1 MCSIFLTPLQMAAQN
16 LSFSSAFVCNSHHQN
31 TQHLPCNAVSKM
43 TSAHAVSTVCRRSAN
58 YQPPLWDHQ
67 YLLSLENIYVKE
79 VETTEKAKLLKEE
92 VRKKLREI
100 DQGSVEQL
108 EMIDSLQRL
117 GISHHYKHEIHD
129 ILKNIHDQR
138 GKIERES
145 QDLHATSLEF
155 FLLRQHGF
163 DVSQDDFDVFKSETG
178 VFRRTLSSDI
188 KGLLS
193 LYEAS
198 YFSTDSDFKLK
209 ENRLYAS
216 ERLSEFVAESSKT
229 IRREDE
235 AYMLEMVKRVLETPY
250 HWSIR
255 RLEARWYIHV
265 YVNKHD
271 MNPLLLEFAA
281 LDFNML
287 QANHQEELKL
297 ISSWWNSTRLTK
309 QLDFVRDR
317 ITESYFWTIGI
328 FYEPEFK
335 YHRMILTKIFML
347 IVIMDDIYDIYGTIE
362 ELEIFTNVVE
372 KWDVNHVERL
382 PRYLKVCFLFLFNE
396 VNQIGYDVL
405 RDKGLNVIPYLK
417 QVWADLF
424 KTFLTEA
431 KWYKTGHKPSFE
443 EYMQNGVISSS
454 VPAILL
460 HLYFVLSDHISDQ
473 TLTDVSKNH
482 HSVVRSCATIL
493 RLANDLATSKEE
505 MARGDSPKSV
515 QCYMYETGASE
526 EEARGHMQSM
536 ISDSWDVINSD
547 FKRAHT
553 SSLPSGFV
561 AAAANLNRVVQC
573 IYQHGDGHG
582 SPEKTK
588 IVDYIRSLFFNPVPV

>member
-1 MCSIFLTPLQMAAQN
+1 MAAHN
-16 LSFSSAFVCNSHHQN
+16 LCFNSAFVCNVHHQK
-31 TQHLPCNAVSKM
+31 TQHFPCNAVSKT
-43 TSAHAVSTVCRRSAN
+43 TSTHAVTFHRRSAN
-58 YQPPLWDHQ
+58 YRPPLWDHQ

-79 VETTEKAKLLKEE
+79 VETAEKAILFKEE
-92 VRKKLREI
+92 VRKTLNEI
-100 DQGSVEQL
+100 EGSIEQL

-117 GISHHYKHEIHD
+117 GISYHYKHEIHD
-129 ILKNIHDQR
+129 ILRKIHDQH
-138 GKIERES
+138 GEIERET

-155 FLLRQHGF
+155 ILLRQHGF
-163 DVSQDDFDVFKSETG
+163 DVSQDAFDVFISETG
-178 VFRRTLSSDI
+178 EFRKTLHSDI

-198 YFSTDSDFKLK
+198 YFSMDSEFKLK
-209 ENRLYAS
+209 ETRIYANK
-216 ERLSEFVAESSKT
+216 RLSEFVAESSKT
-229 IRREDE
+229 ICREDE
-235 AYMLEMVKRVLETPY
+235 TYILEMVKRALETPY

-255 RLEARWYIHV
+255 RLEARWYINV
-265 YVNKHD
+265 YEKKHE

-281 LDFNML
+281 IDFNML

-297 ISSWWNSTRLTK
+297 ISSWWNSTGLMK

-335 YHRMILTKIFML
+335 YCRKILTKIFML
-347 IVIMDDIYDIYGTIE
+347 IVIMDDIYDIYGTLE
-362 ELEIFTNVVE
+362 ELELFTNVVE

-382 PRYLKVCFLFLFNE
+382 PNYMRMCFLFLYNE
-396 VNQIGYDVL
+396 INQIGYDVL

-417 QVWADLF
+417 QVWTDLF
-424 KTFLTEA
+424 KTFLTES

-454 VPAILL
+454 VPTILL
-460 HLYFVLSDHISDQ
+460 HLFSVLSDHISDQ
-473 TLTDVSKNH
+473 TLTDDSKN

-493 RLANDLATSKEE
+493 RLANDLATSTEE

-515 QCYMYETGASE
+515 QCYMYETRASE
-526 EEARGHMQSM
+526 EEARRHMQSM
-536 ISDSWDVINSD
+536 ISDSWDIINSD
-547 FKRAHT
+547 LKTAHT
-553 SSLPSGFV
+553 SSLPRGFL

-573 IYQHGDGHG
+573 IYRHGDGHG

-588 IVDYIRSLFFNPVPV
+588 TVDYIQSVLFNPVPL

>member
-1 MCSIFLTPLQMAAQN
+1 MTAHN
-16 LSFSSAFVCNSHHQN
+16 LCFNSAFVCNVHHQN
-31 TQHLPCNAVSKM
+31 TQHFPCNAISKT
-43 TSAHAVSTVCRRSAN
+43 TSAHAVTVRRRSAS
-58 YQPPLWDHQ
+58 YRPPLWDHQ

-79 VETTEKAKLLKEE
+79 AETAEKAKLLKEE
-92 VRKKLREI
+92 VRKTLNEI
-100 DQGSVEQL
+100 EGSIEQL

-117 GISHHYKHEIHD
+117 GISYHYKHEIHD

-138 GKIERES
+138 GKIEREA

-163 DVSQDDFDVFKSETG
+163 DVSQDAFDVFISETG
-178 VFRRTLSSDI
+178 VFRKTLRSDI

-198 YFSTDSDFKLK
+198 YFSTDSEFKLK
-209 ENRLYAS
+209 ETRIYANK
-216 ERLSEFVAESSKT
+216 RLSEFVAESSKT
-229 IRREDE
+229 ICREDE
-235 AYMLEMVKRVLETPY
+235 TYIFEMVKRALETPY

-255 RLEARWYIHV
+255 RLEARWYINV
-265 YVNKHD
+265 YEHKHE

-281 LDFNML
+281 IDFNML

-297 ISSWWNSTRLTK
+297 ISSWWNSTGLMK

-328 FYEPEFK
+328 FYEPELK
-335 YHRMILTKIFML
+335 YCRMILTKIFML
-347 IVIMDDIYDIYGTIE
+347 IAIMDDIYDIYGTLE

-382 PRYLKVCFLFLFNE
+382 PNYMRICFLFLYNE
-396 VNQIGYDVL
+396 INQIGYDVL

-417 QVWADLF
+417 QVWTDLF
-424 KTFLTEA
+424 KTFLVEA
-431 KWYKTGHKPSFE
+431 KWYKTGHRPSFE

-454 VPAILL
+454 VPTILL
-460 HLYFVLSDHISDQ
+460 HLFSVLSDHISDQ

-482 HSVVRSCATIL
+482 SVVRSCATIF
-493 RLANDLATSKEE
+493 RLANDLATSTDE
-505 MARGDSPKSV
+505 MARGDSPKSI
-515 QCYMYETGASE
+515 QCYMYETRASE

-547 FKRAHT
+547 FKTAHT
-553 SSLPSGFV
+553 SSLPRGFV

-588 IVDYIRSLFFNPVPV
+588 TVDYIQSLLFNPVPL

>member
-1 MCSIFLTPLQMAAQN
+1 MAAHN
-16 LSFSSAFVCNSHHQN
+16 LCFNSAFVCNVHHQK
-31 TQHLPCNAVSKM
+31 TQHFPCNAVSKT
-43 TSAHAVSTVCRRSAN
+43 TSTHAVTFHRRSAN
-58 YQPPLWDHQ
+58 YRPPLWDHQ

-79 VETTEKAKLLKEE
+79 VETAEKAILFKEE
-92 VRKKLREI
+92 VRKTLNEI
-100 DQGSVEQL
+100 EGSIEQL

-117 GISHHYKHEIHD
+117 GISYHYKHEIHD
-129 ILKNIHDQR
+129 ILRKIHDQH
-138 GKIERES
+138 GEIERET

-155 FLLRQHGF
+155 ILLRQHGF
-163 DVSQDDFDVFKSETG
+163 DVSQDAFDVFISETG
-178 VFRRTLSSDI
+178 EFRKTLHSDI

-198 YFSTDSDFKLK
+198 YFSMDSEFKLK
-209 ENRLYAS
+209 ETRIYANK
-216 ERLSEFVAESSKT
+216 RLSEFVAESSKT
-229 IRREDE
+229 ICREDE
-235 AYMLEMVKRVLETPY
+235 TYILEMVKRALETPY

-255 RLEARWYIHV
+255 RLEARWYINV
-265 YVNKHD
+265 YEKKHE

-281 LDFNML
+281 IDFNML

-297 ISSWWNSTRLTK
+297 ISSWWNSTGLMK

-335 YHRMILTKIFML
+335 YCRKILTKIFML
-347 IVIMDDIYDIYGTIE
+347 IVIMDDIYDIYGTLE
-362 ELEIFTNVVE
+362 ELELFTNVVE

-382 PRYLKVCFLFLFNE
+382 PNYMRMCFLFLYNE
-396 VNQIGYDVL
+396 INQIGYDVL
-405 RDKGLNVIPYLK
+405 RDKGVNVIPYLK
-417 QVWADLF
+417 QVWTDLF
-424 KTFLTEA
+424 KTFLTES

-454 VPAILL
+454 VPTILL
-460 HLYFVLSDHISDQ
+460 HLFSVLSDHISDQ
-473 TLTDVSKNH
+473 TLTDVSKN

-493 RLANDLATSKEE
+493 RLANDLATSTEE

-515 QCYMYETGASE
+515 QCYMYETRASE
-526 EEARGHMQSM
+526 EEARRHMQSM
-536 ISDSWDVINSD
+536 ISDSWDIINSD
-547 FKRAHT
+547 LKTAHT
-553 SSLPSGFV
+553 SSLPRGFL

-573 IYQHGDGHG
+573 IYRHGDGHG

-588 IVDYIRSLFFNPVPV
+588 TVDYIQSVLFNPVPL

>member
-1 MCSIFLTPLQMAAQN
+1 MGSSISPLTREYICEA
-16 LSFSSAFVCNSHHQN
+16 
-31 TQHLPCNAVSKM
+31 
-43 TSAHAVSTVCRRSAN
+43 
-58 YQPPLWDHQ
+58 
-67 YLLSLENIYVKE
+67 
-79 VETTEKAKLLKEE
+79 ETAEKAKLLKEE
-92 VRKKLREI
+92 VRKTLGEI
-100 DQGSVEQL
+100 EGTIEQL

-117 GISHHYKHEIHD
+117 GISYHYKHEIHE

-138 GKIERES
+138 GEIVREA

-163 DVSQDDFDVFKSETG
+163 DVSQDAFDVFISETG
-178 VFRRTLSSDI
+178 VFRKTLCSDI

-198 YFSTDSDFKLK
+198 YFSKGSEFKLK
-209 ENRLYAS
+209 DTRIYAKK
-216 ERLSEFVAESSKT
+216 RLSEFVAESSKT
-229 IRREDE
+229 ICREDE
-235 AYMLEMVKRVLETPY
+235 TYIFEMVKRALETPY

-255 RLEARWYIHV
+255 RLEARWYINV
-265 YVNKHD
+265 YEHKHE
-271 MNPLLLEFAA
+271 MNPLLFEFAA
-281 LDFNML
+281 TDFNML

-297 ISSWWNSTRLTK
+297 VSSWWNSTGLMK

-335 YHRMILTKIFML
+335 YCRMILTKIFML
-347 IVIMDDIYDIYGTIE
+347 IAIMDDIYDIYGTLE

-382 PRYLKVCFLFLFNE
+382 PNYMRICFLFLYNE
-396 VNQIGYDVL
+396 INQIGYDVL

-417 QVWADLF
+417 QVWTDLF
-424 KTFLTEA
+424 KTFLMEA
-431 KWYKTGHKPSFE
+431 KWYKTEHRPSFE

-454 VPAILL
+454 VPTILL
-460 HLYFVLSDHISDQ
+460 HLFSVLPDHISDQ
-473 TLTDVSKNH
+473 TLTDVSKN

-493 RLANDLATSKEE
+493 RLANDLATSTDE

-515 QCYMYETGASE
+515 QCYMYETRASE

-547 FKRAHT
+547 FKTAHT
-553 SSLPSGFV
+553 SSLPRGFV

-588 IVDYIRSLFFNPVPV
+588 TVDYIQSLLFNPVPL